1 MYRLGIDIGGTFT
14 DLVLVDH
21 DGEIRLHKVSST
33 PEEPADAIAEGVD
46 ELASELDLA
55 TGTLLERC
63 DLVIHGTTV
72 AINALIQQSGARTAL
87 LCTNGF
93 RDSHEIRL
101 GFKERRYDF
110 LYPSPPVLVP
120 RRLRLPVRERVTNQ
134 GHVYAPL
141 DEEQVRRHA
150 ELLRRE
156 GIEAV
161 AVSFL
166 WSFLNDAHE
175 RRVGEI
181 LAEEL
186 PGVFC
191 SLSVDVLP
199 QIREYERTSTTILN
213 AYVGPILERY
223 VQRTEQMFRARG
235 LKGQIRYMQANAGFA
250 SGASLMRRPVYAL
263 NSGPAAGPT
272 AALAVGRHLGYDNI
286 VSVDMG
292 GTSFDVCL
300 VKDGLPD
307 TVKNVDVCRYRVG
320 IPMININTI
329 GAGGGSIAWLDTGGI
344 LRVGPRSAEAEPGP
358 ACYGRGGVEPTVTDA
373 SVLLGFLNP
382 RELLGGRLE
391 LDQPAAERAVRSAVA
406 EPLGLAVEEA
416 AHGIFEVV
424 NHNMATGI
432 SEVLVERGYDPRDF
446 ALVVGGGAGALHA
459 GRLAAELG
467 IPTVMIPKV
476 ASAFCAFG
484 EVVADLRHD
493 YHASYTTRLA
503 DVDLVRLNDLFTG
516 MEQEGRDELAE
527 EGVAPDD
534 IVVTRTV
541 EMRYLGQV
549 HECPVSIP
557 ASAVDEPMVSE
568 IADLFH
574 QRHELLYTYA
584 ERETGVPELINL
596 SVTVLGK
603 VPPIRTPELPAAGKD
618 PAAAQ
623 IGERPAYFVEHGRY
637 LDTPVFDGSLVQ
649 PGNEF
654 AGPAIV
660 EEPTTTIVVFPDSR
674 MTFDGR
680 GFYAMWTVRRNGVDA
695 DVTAGARAAEG

>member
-14 DLVLVDH
+14 DLVLVDEE
-21 DGEIRLHKVSST
+21 GEIRVHKVSST
-33 PEEPADAIAEGVD
+33 PEEPSDGIAEGVD
-46 ELASELDLA
+46 ALAVELGLA
-55 TGTLLERC
+55 TGELLGRC

-87 LCTNGF
+87 LCTEGF
-93 RDSHEIRL
+93 QDSHEIRL

-110 LYPSPPVLVP
+110 LYPPPPVLVQ
-120 RRLRLPVRERVTNQ
+120 RRLRLPVPERVTKD
-134 GHVYAPL
+134 GDVYQAL
-141 DEEQVRRHA
+141 DEAQVRRHA
-150 ELLRRE
+150 ETLRNE

-223 VQRTEQMFRARG
+223 VERIEQMFRARG
-235 LKGQIRYMQANAGFA
+235 LEGQIRYMQANAGFA
-250 SGASLMRRPVYAL
+250 SGASLMRKPVYAL

-272 AALAVGRHLGYDNI
+272 AALAFGRQVGYQDI

-329 GAGGGSIAWLDTGGI
+329 GAGGGSIAWLGTGGV
-344 LRVGPRSAEAEPGP
+344 LRVGPQSAEAVPGP

-373 SVLLGFLNP
+373 SVVLGYLNP
-382 RELLGGRLE
+382 GALLGGRLE
-391 LDQPAAERAVRSAVA
+391 LDQPAAEQAVRSVVA
-406 EPLGLAVEEA
+406 EPLGLTVEEA

-424 NHNMATGI
+424 NHSMATGI

-446 ALVVGGGAGALHA
+446 AMVVGGGAGALHA
-459 GRLAAELG
+459 GRLAAELS
-467 IPTVMIPKV
+467 IPTVLIPKV
-476 ASAFCAFG
+476 ASAFCAYG

-493 YHASYTTRLA
+493 YQASYATRLA
-503 DVDLVRLNDLFTG
+503 DVDLDRLNTLF
-516 MEQEGRDELAE
+516 EGVEESGRAELAD
-527 EGVAPDD
+527 EGVAPED
-534 IVVTRTV
+534 VLVTRTL

-549 HECPVSIP
+549 HECTVSIP
-557 ASAVDEPMVSE
+557 ASAIDAPMVAE
-568 IADLFH
+568 IAELFH
-574 QRHELLYTYA
+574 QRHESLYTYA

-596 SVTVLGK
+596 AVTVLGK
-603 VPPIRTPELPAAGKD
+603 VPAIRIPEAPAGGPDATH
-618 PAAAQ
+618 AHVV
-623 IGERPAYFVEHGRY
+623 ERPAFFVEHGRY
-637 LDTPVFDGSLVQ
+637 IDTPVFDGSLVQ
-649 PGNEF
+649 PGNVF

-660 EEPTTTIVVFPDSR
+660 EEPTTTIVVFPGST

-680 GFYAMWTVRRNGVDA
+680 GFYAMSAVAESATA
-695 DVTAGARAAEG
+695 DVTSTAQVRGG